1 MKKGNI
7 STQDLLGVKHFSR
20 NGIQTD
26 GHGELAYFIITPTN
40 ISVLSRASVA
50 QKIHELTQLLAAKP
64 DIEFMCVDARENFDD
79 NKRFLDERKYAETN
93 PAVRALIEK
102 DRKFLDDIQLEMS
115 TAREFLFVVRL
126 RNESDEQSFANL
138 NRIEKV
144 INGQGFACRRA
155 EHEDVKRILAR
166 YFGASVDDKPLD
178 DVDGETTVGQWIIP
192 DSKRSGEPDL
202 NLSVSCQS

>member
-1 MKKGNI
+1 MKKGSI

-20 NGIQTD
+20 NGIQTY
-26 GHGELAYFIITPTN
+26 GHGELAYSIITPTN

-79 NKRFLDERKYAETN
+79 NKRFLDERKDAETN
-93 PAVRALIEK
+93 PAVRELLEK

-126 RNESDEQSFANL
+126 RNESDEQSFSNL

-178 DVDGETTVGQWIIP
+178 DIDGETAVGQWIIP
-192 DSKRSGEPDL
+192 D
-202 NLSVSCQS
+202 

>member
-7 STQDLLGVKHFSR
+7 STQDLLGVKHSSR

-79 NKRFLDERKYAETN
+79 NKRFLDERKDSETN
-93 PAVRALIEK
+93 TAVRALIEK
-102 DRKFLDDIQLEMS
+102 DRAFLDNIQLEMS

-126 RNESDEQSFANL
+126 RNESDEQSFSNL

-166 YFGASVDDKPLD
+166 YFGASVDDKTLD
-178 DVDGETTVGQWIIP
+178 DVDVETTVVQWIIP
-192 DSKRSGEPDL
+192 D
-202 NLSVSCQS
+202 

>member
-7 STQDLLGVKHFSR
+7 STQDLLGVKHFLR

-50 QKIHELTQLLAAKP
+50 QKVHELTQLLAAKP

-79 NKRFLDERKYAETN
+79 NKRFLDELKDAETN
-93 PAVRALIEK
+93 PDVWALIDK
-102 DRKFLDDIQLEMS
+102 DRAFLDDIQLEMS

-192 DSKRSGEPDL
+192 D
-202 NLSVSCQS
+202 

>member
-79 NKRFLDERKYAETN
+79 NKRFLDERKDSETN
-93 PAVRALIEK
+93 TAVRALIEK
-102 DRKFLDDIQLEMS
+102 DRAFLDNIQLEMS

-126 RNESDEQSFANL
+126 RNESDEQSFSNL

-192 DSKRSGEPDL
+192 D
-202 NLSVSCQS
+202 

>member
-20 NGIQTD
+20 NGIQTN

-40 ISVLSRASVA
+40 ISVLSRTSVA

-79 NKRFLDERKYAETN
+79 NKRFLDERKDSETN
-93 PAVRALIEK
+93 PDVRALIEK
-102 DRKFLDDIQLEMS
+102 DRAFLDDIQLEMS
-115 TAREFLFVVRL
+115 TAREFLFVVQL

-178 DVDGETTVGQWIIP
+178 DVDGETAVGQWVIP
-192 DSKRSGEPDL
+192 D
-202 NLSVSCQS
+202 

>member
-7 STQDLLGVKHFSR
+7 STQDLLSVKHFSR

-79 NKRFLDERKYAETN
+79 NKRFSTR
-93 PAVRALIEK
+93 EK
-102 DRKFLDDIQLEMS
+102 TLKQ
-115 TAREFLFVVRL
+115 
-126 RNESDEQSFANL
+126 
-138 NRIEKV
+138 
-144 INGQGFACRRA
+144 
-155 EHEDVKRILAR
+155 
-166 YFGASVDDKPLD
+166 
-178 DVDGETTVGQWIIP
+178 IP
-192 DSKRSGEPDL
+192 
-202 NLSVSCQS
+202 LSVNCSKKT

>member
-79 NKRFLDERKYAETN
+79 NKRFLDERKDAETN

-115 TAREFLFVVRL
+115 TAREFMFVVRL
-126 RNESDEQSFANL
+126 RNESDEQSFSNL

-144 INGQGFACRRA
+144 INGQGLACRRA

-166 YFGASVDDKPLD
+166 YFGANIDDKPLD
-178 DVDGETTVGQWIIP
+178 DVDGETVVWQWIIP
-192 DSKRSGEPDL
+192 D
-202 NLSVSCQS
+202 

>member
-50 QKIHELTQLLAAKP
+50 QKIHDLTQLLAAKP
-64 DIEFMCVDARENFDD
+64 DIEFMCIDARENFDD
-79 NKRFLDERKYAETN
+79 NKRFLDELKDAETN
-93 PAVRALIEK
+93 PAVRELLEK
-102 DRKFLDDIQLEMS
+102 VGMFLDDILLEMS

-126 RNESDEQSFANL
+126 RNESDEQAVANL
-138 NRIEKV
+138 NRIENV

-178 DVDGETTVGQWIIP
+178 DVDGETAVGQWIIP
-192 DSKRSGEPDL
+192 D
-202 NLSVSCQS
+202 

>member
-1 MKKGNI
+1 MKKGNT
-7 STQDLLGVKHFSR
+7 STQDLLGEKHFSR
-20 NGIQTD
+20 NGIKTD

-40 ISVLSRASVA
+40 ISVLSRASVT

-79 NKRFLDERKYAETN
+79 NKRFLDELKDAETN
-93 PAVRALIEK
+93 PDVRALIEK
-102 DRKFLDDIQLEMS
+102 DRAFLDDIQLEMS
-115 TAREFLFVVRL
+115 IAREFLFVVRL

-192 DSKRSGEPDL
+192 A
-202 NLSVSCQS
+202 

>member
-50 QKIHELTQLLAAKP
+50 QKIHDLTQLLAAKP

-79 NKRFLDERKYAETN
+79 NKRFLDERKDAETN

-102 DRKFLDDIQLEMS
+102 DRAFLDDIQLEMS

-166 YFGASVDDKPLD
+166 YFGASVDDKPHD

-192 DSKRSGEPDL
+192 D
-202 NLSVSCQS
+202 

>member
-50 QKIHELTQLLAAKP
+50 QKIHDLTQLLAAKP
-64 DIEFMCVDARENFDD
+64 DIEFMCIDARENFDD
-79 NKRFLDERKYAETN
+79 NKRFLDELKDAETN
-93 PAVRALIEK
+93 PAVRELLQK
-102 DRKFLDDIQLEMS
+102 DRKFLDDIQLEMA
-115 TAREFLFVVRL
+115 TARELLFVARL
-126 RNESDEQSFANL
+126 RNESDEQAVANL
-138 NRIEKV
+138 NRIENV

-178 DVDGETTVGQWIIP
+178 DVDGETAVGQWIIP
-192 DSKRSGEPDL
+192 D
-202 NLSVSCQS
+202 

>member
-50 QKIHELTQLLAAKP
+50 QKIHNLTQLLAAKP

-79 NKRFLDERKYAETN
+79 NKRFFDERKDAEKN
-93 PAVRALIEK
+93 PAVRALIEN

-115 TAREFLFVVRL
+115 TSREFLFVVRL

-144 INGQGFACRRA
+144 INRQGFACRRA
-155 EHEDVKRILAR
+155 EHENVKRILAR
-166 YFGASVDDKPLD
+166 YFGASVGDKSFD
-178 DVDGETTVGQWIIP
+178 DVDGETVVGQWIIL
-192 DSKRSGEPDL
+192 D
-202 NLSVSCQS
+202 